1 MLIFHSRKEK
11 NNRIAR
17 VTEGGEVKEEKVEEG
32 DRAGEANK
40 GRNETG
46 GEAQKKQLKEQK
58 N

>member
-17 VTEGGEVKEEKVEEG
+17 VTEGGEVKEEKVEVETEQ
-32 DRAGEANK
+32 EANK

>member
-17 VTEGGEVKEEKVEEG
+17 VAEGGEKVEEG